1 MKEKSNMFPLEINM
15 LEYNFET
22 LLNKARTRY
31 NIMFPNII
39 DAYKKTYISLRS
51 KNVNFESSLG
61 NLILNKLSEK
71 MKYSYDLLK
80 QALLEDTNDFP
91 IYKIKIYLLIYTYV
105 DFYDIEENLKTLMYE
120 KYAGSSNYGYEPNY
134 YIKMHMQDILELEK
148 MNLLDSFY
156 EIELGIMDMICTNE
170 QKNINYMNE
179 IKKLT
184 RDS

>member
-1 MKEKSNMFPLEINM
+1 MENNTEF
-15 LEYNFET
+15 
-22 LLNKARTRY
+22 LLDGDTVLNDIYLKFGIKLPS
-31 NIMFPNII
+31 IMN
-39 DAYKKTYISLRS
+39 AYKRTCINLKS

-71 MKYSYDLLK
+71 VKYSYDLLK
-80 QALLEDTNDFP
+80 QALLEDINDFP

>member
-1 MKEKSNMFPLEINM
+1 MENNTEF
-15 LEYNFET
+15 
-22 LLNKARTRY
+22 LLDGDTVLNDIYLKFGIKLP
-31 NIMFPNII
+31 NIMN
-39 DAYKKTYISLRS
+39 AYKRTCINLKS

-71 MKYSYDLLK
+71 VKYSYDLLK
-80 QALLEDTNDFP
+80 QALLEDINDFP